1 MKLQPRLFMAG
12 AGLLLGFGLPATAHA
27 DPCEQEVVAVCVSTT
42 CPTFC
47 RGEDDPE
54 ACARTCTA
62 EDRCKIHLFGSGDRE
77 DQKALDAQVREQ
89 LMACLAENREEI
101 QVDESLDAPMLEEDA
116 AKPEDPE
123 PHGTVADTTAASHG
137 WMEVES
143 PSFHERVEQTPQAE
157 VEPVVEREPDPPP
170 DKKALKAMK
179 KAEKKARKAEKKA
192 AKKAAKAKK
201 KAAKAAKKKGK

>member
-1 MKLQPRLFMAG
+1 MMLQDRIFLLC
-12 AGLLLGFGLPATAHA
+12 AGLSLGLGLPSTAHA

-47 RGEDDPE
+47 RGEDDPQ
-54 ACARTCTA
+54 ACAKTCTA

-101 QVDESLDAPMLEEDA
+101 QIEESLDAPMLEEDA
-116 AKPEDPE
+116 PKPEDPA
-123 PHGTVADTTAASHG
+123 PHGSVADTTAASHG

-143 PSFHERVEQTPQAE
+143 PSFHDRVEHTPEPEPE
-157 VEPVVEREPDPPP
+157 VEAEPDPPP

-179 KAEKKARKAEKKA
+179 KAEKKAKKAEKKA

-201 KAAKAAKKKGK
+201 KAAKAAKKKSKG